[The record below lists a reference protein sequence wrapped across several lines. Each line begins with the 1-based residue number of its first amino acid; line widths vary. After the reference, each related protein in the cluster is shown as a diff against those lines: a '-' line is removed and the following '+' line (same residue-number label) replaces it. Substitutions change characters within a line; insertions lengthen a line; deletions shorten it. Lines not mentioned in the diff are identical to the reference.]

1 MCINHLWRHAY
12 AKCNYCKRPFC
23 YADLVEYRGMQFCL
37 EDANRTGTQSKSGS
51 ITPNRF
57 TYLSSLIFIGVSI
70 AVLYYTYPQTGLL
83 FNTVYT
89 SGIQSITLL
98 FTYSYIVVLFTAT
111 FIVLGIISSIL
122 VLSNS
127 AKLYY
132 ASALILVFML
142 LFFMYE
148 YVSSATTSSNY
159 LFYVN
164 IALFCNMLVL
174 ALDRFSYMGT
184 YSKSGASILD
194 LPKIETL

>member
-1 MCINHLWRHAY
+1 MCINHPWRHAY

-23 YADLVEYRGMQFCL
+23 YADLVEYSGLQFCL
-37 EDANRTGTQSKSGS
+37 EDASKAGTTPKSEP

-57 TYLSSLIFIGVSI
+57 TYLSSLIFLGVSI
-70 AVLYYTYPQTGLL
+70 AVLYYTYPQIGLL
-83 FNTVYT
+83 FTTAY
-89 SGIQSITLL
+89 SGGIQSIPLL
-98 FTYSYIVVLFTAT
+98 LTYSYAVVLFTT
-111 FIVLGIISSIL
+111 VFIALGIISSIL

-132 ASALILVFML
+132 ASAMILVFML

-148 YVSSATTSSNY
+148 YLTTATTSSNY

-184 YSKSGASILD
+184 SSERATLLLQ